1 MTMKTYQARTM
12 AEAIAQVKQEM
23 GRDAVILQTRR
34 RRKGVLGVL
43 GGRRMWEVT
52 ASPNMNVPR
61 RIVEGQYVSETT
73 CEQAVAEVA
82 APAPVQSQP
91 VRPVAPSQVDALGQ
105 ELGRIRG
112 MVEALYNMRVENNA
126 AAETPCELAS
136 LRTNLLDQDV
146 QEHLADELL
155 GQLRASLTGMQLADS
170 ELVNLTLQQMIAD
183 RIETV
188 ADEPSRVNTG
198 KARTIALIGPTG
210 VGKTT
215 TIAKLAARYKL
226 RENRRVGLIT
236 IDTYRIAAVDQ
247 LRTYADIINVP
258 LEVVLSAGELHR
270 AVHDM
275 RDMDVV
281 LIDTAGR
288 SHNDEMRLNQ
298 LRSFVAAA
306 GADEVHLVV
315 TATANY
321 KCSATI
327 MERFKPLGA
336 NRLIITKLDEAATFG
351 PVLNCAVAANTP
363 ISYVTTGQDVPDDIA
378 MADANRLAGMITGGA
393 LYES

>member
-43 GGRRMWEVT
+43 GGRCMWEVT
-52 ASPNMNVPR
+52 ASPNMNVPS
-61 RIVEGQYVSETT
+61 RITEGRYISETAVDR
-73 CEQAVAEVA
+73 QAEAAEVA
-82 APAPVQSQP
+82 VAAHVQANSAPKAAGEVES
-91 VRPVAPSQVDALGQ
+91 LGR
-105 ELGRIRG
+105 ELGRIRE
-112 MVEALYNMRVENNA
+112 MVEALYNMRGEQA
-126 AAETPCELAS
+126 AAATPSELAP
-136 LRTNLLDQDV
+136 LRSHLLGQDV
-146 QEHLADELL
+146 HEHLADELL
-155 GQLRASLTGMQLADS
+155 GQLRATLTGNQLADR
-170 ELVNLTLQQMIAD
+170 ELVHLTLQQMIAD
-183 RIETV
+183 RIKTV
-188 ADEPSRVNTG
+188 AAAPAAETG

-247 LRTYADIINVP
+247 LRTYAEIINVP

-270 AVHDM
+270 AVHEM
-275 RDMDVV
+275 RDMDIV

-298 LRSFVAAA
+298 LRSFIAAA

-327 MERFKPLGA
+327 LERFKPLGA
-336 NRLIITKLDEAATFG
+336 NRLIITKLDEAETFG
-351 PVLNCAVAANTP
+351 PVLNCAVAADAP

-378 MADANRLAGMITGGA
+378 IADANRLAGMITGGIP
-393 LYES
+393 YEN